1 MHRRMIPLL
10 FFMVVLAGPA
20 RSDTIRVEGGQISG
34 KVGRNPEISVY
45 KGVRYAAP
53 PVANLRWR
61 EAKPVVAWE
70 GVRKTE
76 EYSATCMQAERPHDS
91 VYYPGF
97 EPTSEDCLYANV
109 WTPSKSAS
117 DRLPVMV
124 YIHGGGFRLVSGS
137 EKFFDGE
144 ALAKQGV
151 IVVTFNYRLGA
162 FGFLAH
168 PELTRESDHHASG
181 NYGLLDQI
189 AAMRWVQ
196 KNIAAFGGD
205 PTRVTIFGQSAGAN
219 SVCYLLASPLTRG
232 LYIHAIAESVVDC
245 FVSPE
250 EETKLASAEQAG
262 EKFLAAAHAAS
273 IADLRAK
280 PAEDILKMSAQTAFG
295 PVIDGYLL
303 PASTYTIFA
312 KGQQNQVNV
321 IVGSNGDEGTL
332 LGGRFPGL
340 ASVFV
345 QQARQK
351 YGDQADTFL
360 KFFPA
365 NSDAQSKDSNLTVV
379 RDQVAS
385 QARILTT
392 RMASTGKVKS
402 YRYFFSHKPPV
413 PNGMFREQAA
423 HELGAFHSS
432 ELEYVFHNLDTRP
445 YEWTD
450 TDRKLSDAMSSY
462 WVNFAKTGNPNGKG
476 LPNWPACDAKN
487 DVLLEF
493 ADKPESHPAIDK
505 AAVDFLESAL
515 AKQHAGN

>member
-1 MHRRMIPLL
+1 MHRWMIL
-10 FFMVVLAGPA
+10 FFLLAVLAAPA
-20 RSDTIRVEGGQISG
+20 RSDTIRVEGGLISG
-34 KVGRNPEISVY
+34 KSGNNPEIAVY
-45 KGVRYAAP
+45 KGVPYAAP
-53 PVANLRWR
+53 PVGNLRWR
-61 EAKPVVAWE
+61 APQPVVTWE
-70 GVRKTE
+70 GVRKAE
-76 EYSATCMQAERPHDS
+76 QYSPTCMQPERPHDS

-97 EPTSEDCLYANV
+97 EPISEDCLYANV
-109 WTPSKSAS
+109 WSPAKSAK

-124 YIHGGGFRLVSGS
+124 YIHGGGFRVVSGS

-144 ALAKQGV
+144 ALAKRGV
-151 IVVTFNYRLGA
+151 IVVTFNYRLGV

-168 PELTRESDHHASG
+168 PELTKESDQHASG

-189 AAMRWVQ
+189 AALRWVQ

-205 PTRVTIFGQSAGAN
+205 PKRVTIFGQSAGAN
-219 SVCYLLASPLTRG
+219 SVCYLLASPLTKG

-250 EETKLASAEQAG
+250 EETGLAAAEQGG
-262 EKFLAAAHAAS
+262 EKFLAVTKAAS

-280 PAEDILKMSAQTAFG
+280 PAEDLLKISAQSTFG
-295 PVIDGYLL
+295 AVIDGYLL
-303 PASTYTIFA
+303 PASAYTIFA
-312 KGQQNQVNV
+312 REQQNRVDV
-321 IVGSNGDEGTL
+321 MVGSNADEGTL
-332 LGGRFPGL
+332 LGSRFPGQ
-340 ASVFV
+340 ASVFI

-365 NSDAQSKDSNLTVV
+365 SSDAQSKESNLAAV

-385 QARILTT
+385 QARILTS
-392 RMASTGKVKS
+392 RMAGTGKAKS
-402 YRYFFSHKPPV
+402 YRYYFSHKPPI

-450 TDRKLSDAMSSY
+450 TDRKLSDAMSAY
-462 WVNFAKTGNPNGKG
+462 WVNFAKTGNPNGNG

-487 DVLLEF
+487 DVLMEF
-493 ADKPESHPAIDK
+493 GDKPEARPGIDK
-505 AAVDFLESAL
+505 AAVDFLQSTL
-515 AKQHAGN
+515 AKQHVGN